1 MFILLASIKKSTIA
15 TMISIIGGGIIGTSI
30 AYYLSQAGVKDIV
43 LYEKEKLLGTGATQY
58 CSGGVRYQFTTPI
71 NVMFSMESFTEL
83 EKFDIGLKHYG
94 YLILDMENDSMPR
107 VKMQNELGVE
117 SQYLTPSEIKG
128 RFPYINDKGV
138 ISGSF
143 YKLDGIAEPARL
155 LEIYAKRAKVNGVEF
170 RMGVGVERLVR
181 DEGGVVGFET
191 NKGII
196 KSDTVILAA
205 GPQSGEL
212 GKTIGLD
219 IPIVHRR
226 KYVVLIS
233 GFKFDYPVTMEI
245 PTGWYIKKEGEDAL
259 VGMSGKDEKVS
270 YESQQRSVDETIEA
284 SILRFPQTVDSVVKK
299 VMSTMSDE
307 TPDKHAIIDDHM
319 PGLIIATGFSGH
331 GFMHS
336 PAVGKMVTS
345 LIKKEKPKLDI
356 SELRLHR
363 SHIKEPI
370 AI

>member
-1 MFILLASIKKSTIA
+1 LLASSKESTITA
-15 TMISIIGGGIIGTSI
+15 MISIIGGGIIGTSI
-30 AYYLSQAGVKDIV
+30 AYYLSQSGVKDIT
-43 LYEKEKLLGTGATQY
+43 LYEKEKLLGTGTTQY

-71 NVMFSMESFTEL
+71 NVMFSMESFSEL

-107 VKMQNELGVE
+107 VKMQNDLGVE
-117 SQYLTPSEIKG
+117 SQYLTPSDIKG
-128 RFPYINDKGV
+128 RFPYINIEGV
-138 ISGSF
+138 KSGSF
-143 YKLDGIAEPARL
+143 YKLDGIAEPAKL
-155 LEIYAKRAKVNGVEF
+155 LEIYAKRAKANGVVF
-170 RMGVGVERLVR
+170 MTGVEIEQLVR
-181 DEGGVVGFET
+181 DGDKVVGMKTKE
-191 NKGII
+191 GII
-196 KSDTVILAA
+196 KSDIVILAA
-205 GPQSGEL
+205 GPQSEEL
-212 GKTIGLD
+212 GKTIGLE
-219 IPIVHRR
+219 IPIAHRR
-226 KYVVLIS
+226 KYVVVIS
-233 GFKFDYPVTMEI
+233 GFNFDYPVTMEI

-336 PAVGKMVTS
+336 PAVGKAVTS
-345 LIKKEKPKLDI
+345 LIKKEKPKLDV

>member
-1 MFILLASIKKSTIA
+1 MIA
-15 TMISIIGGGIIGTSI
+15 IIGGGIIGTAI
-30 AYYLSQAGVKDIV
+30 AYYLSEASVKDIV

-71 NVMFSMESFTEL
+71 NVQFSMESFTEL
-83 EKFDIGLKHYG
+83 EKFDIGLKHCG

-107 VKMQNELGVE
+107 VKMQNELGVA
-117 SQYLTPSEIKG
+117 SQYLTPADIKG

-143 YKLDGIAEPARL
+143 YKLDGIAEPAKL
-155 LEIYAKRAKVNGVEF
+155 LELYAKRAKANGVAF
-170 RMGVGVERLVR
+170 RMGIGVERLVK
-181 DEGGVVGFET
+181 DGGRVVGFET
-191 NKGII
+191 NKGIF

-205 GPQSGEL
+205 GPQSKEL

-219 IPIVHRR
+219 IPIVHKR
-226 KYVVLIS
+226 KYVVVIS
-233 GFKFDYPVTMEI
+233 GFNFAYPVMMEI
-245 PTGWYIKKEGEDAL
+245 PTGWYIKKEGKDAL
-259 VGMSGKDEKVS
+259 VGMSGKDEKVA
-270 YESQQRSVDETIEA
+270 YELQQASVDEIIEA
-284 SILRFPQTVDSVVKK
+284 SIKRFPETEDSIVKK
-299 VMSTMSDE
+299 IMSTMSDE
-307 TPDKHAIIDDHM
+307 TPDRHAILDDHM

-336 PAVGKMVTS
+336 PAAGKIVTS
-345 LIKKEKPKLDI
+345 LVKKEKPTIDI
-356 SELRLHR
+356 SELRLYR

>member
-1 MFILLASIKKSTIA
+1 MTA
-15 TMISIIGGGIIGTSI
+15 MISIIGGGIIGASI
-30 AYYLSQAGVKDIV
+30 AYYLSQAGVEDIV

-107 VKMQNELGVE
+107 VKMQNDLGVE
-117 SQYLTPSEIKG
+117 SQYLTPSDIKG
-128 RFPYINDKGV
+128 RFPYINNNGV
-138 ISGSF
+138 LSGSF
-143 YKLDGIAEPARL
+143 YKLDGIAEPAKL
-155 LEIYAKRAKVNGVEF
+155 LEIYEKRAKGQGVRIKTGTEVK
-170 RMGVGVERLVR
+170 RIIK
-181 DEGGVVGFET
+181 EGGAVIGIDTSEGF
-191 NKGII
+191 I

-212 GKTIGLD
+212 GKTIGLE

-226 KYVVLIS
+226 KYVIVIS
-233 GFKFDYPVTMEI
+233 GFHFDYPVTMEV

-259 VGMSGKDEKVS
+259 VGMSGKDEKVA

-336 PAVGKMVTS
+336 PAVGKAVTS
-345 LIKKEKPKLDI
+345 LIKKEKHAIDI
-356 SELRLHR
+356 SELRLYR

>member
-1 MFILLASIKKSTIA
+1 
-15 TMISIIGGGIIGTSI
+15 MISIIGGGIIGASL

-58 CSGGVRYQFTTPI
+58 CSGGVRYQFSTPI

-83 EKFDIGLKHYG
+83 EKFDIGLKHFG

-107 VKMQNELGVE
+107 VKMQNDLGVE
-117 SQYLTPSEIKG
+117 SQYLTPAEIKG
-128 RFPYINDKGV
+128 RFPYINTDGV

-143 YKLDGIAEPARL
+143 YKLDGIAEPAKL
-155 LEIYAKRAKVNGVEF
+155 LEIYEKRSKVNGVRFKAGTEVK
-170 RMGVGVERLVR
+170 RIVK
-181 DEGGVVGFET
+181 EGGTVVGIDTSEGF
-191 NKGII
+191 IR
-196 KSDTVILAA
+196 SDTVILAA

-219 IPIVHRR
+219 IPIVHKR
-226 KYVVLIS
+226 KYVVVIS
-233 GFKFDYPVTMEI
+233 GFNFDYPVTMEI

-259 VGMSGKDEKVS
+259 VGMSGKDEKIA
-270 YESQQRSVDETIEA
+270 YELQQESVDETIEA
-284 SILRFPQTVDSVVKK
+284 SVKRFPQTEDSIVKK
-299 VMSTMSDE
+299 IMSTMSDE

-363 SHIKEPI
+363 SHIKEPL